1 MEANIPYMFPSFL
14 GTNQGTNF
22 APNLGIHQTWWQI
35 WPQIWGQI
43 LWFPILGE
51 EFSPKYILKFVESQ
65 KLPLNFGMNSS
76 SNNPTISGAN
86 CPQLQRQVR
95 HQIWCT
101 LKFRDKF
108 VPKFGESPNL
118 GMNSS
123 LTMSQKADEHSS
135 NIHDVWTTHTWAY
148 LIFVIFLHGQNFW
161 RIEFT
166 PKNANFSR

>member
-1 MEANIPYMFPSFL
+1 M
-14 GTNQGTNF
+14 
-22 APNLGIHQTWWQI
+22 
-35 WPQIWGQI
+35 
-43 LWFPILGE
+43 WFPILGE
-51 EFSPKYILKFVESQ
+51 EFSPKYILKFFESQ

-166 PKNANFSR
+166 LKKRVNYDKIHSKLPIFCVITAKYTVNCQFFALNL